1 MKRRIIS
8 TTIILASFLGV
19 AGYLFV
25 KPVEDPQIIAQRE
38 KMQQKAEETGYGDIE
53 IDNLHRRVAYLLPRL
68 TGLFTENK
76 EKNENVLI
84 LPIAY
89 GESVKSISLRY
100 LYDGYMY
107 LYTDSEKKKLEKVV
121 IRFTRMM
128 PLGFEFKEERR
139 DMINPTPLYHE
150 DNKIDSND
158 DISIIYYEYTL
169 SEEQMAGRE
178 NPQVQNNDENRFKEA
193 DKIILKELPF
203 FDKKISLV
211 ETYKTWLRRA
221 TTRLE
226 RKVVDL
232 EMKERV
238 RVQHI
243 MDMQ

>member
-1 MKRRIIS
+1 MGI
-8 TTIILASFLGV
+8 
-19 AGYLFV
+19 AGSLFV

-53 IDNLHRRVAYLLPRL
+53 IDNLHRRVADLLPKL
-68 TGLFTENK
+68 GEIVTQNK
-76 EKNENVLI
+76 DKNENVLI

-89 GESVKSISLRY
+89 GESVKSISERY

-139 DMINPTPLYHE
+139 DMINPTPVFHE
-150 DNKIDSND
+150 DSKIDSND
-158 DISIIYYEYTL
+158 DISIIYYEFTL
-169 SEEQMAGRE
+169 TDEQLADKESPRT
-178 NPQVQNNDENRFKEA
+178 QSDDENRFKER
-193 DKIILKELPF
+193 DKILLKELPF
-203 FDKKISLV
+203 FDKKIALV

-221 TTRLE
+221 TTKLE

-243 MDMQ
+243 MDLQ